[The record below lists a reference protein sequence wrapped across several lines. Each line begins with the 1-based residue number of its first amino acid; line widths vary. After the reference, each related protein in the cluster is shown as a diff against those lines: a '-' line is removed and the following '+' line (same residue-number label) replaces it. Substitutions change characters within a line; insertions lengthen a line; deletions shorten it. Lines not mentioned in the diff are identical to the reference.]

1 MRPASAA
8 ARAYAEAPLP
18 GRRSDWREVPWA
30 VVDLE
35 TTGLDAGADEIVS
48 LAVVPVEGGRALPGA
63 ALYRE
68 VRPLRPHPDATV
80 RIHGIRPADLEHA
93 PSLDAVLDE
102 LLGALS
108 GRLLVAHAAVVERG
122 FLGPALASRGVRL
135 RGEIADTREL
145 GRVWLAASEPG
156 SVAPRLGL
164 GELAAKLGL
173 PAHRPHHALGDALTT
188 AQVFL
193 ALATHLEH
201 RGRLPVGRL
210 LSLQRSA

>member
-1 MRPASAA
+1 MTPASAA
-8 ARAYAEAPLP
+8 ARAYAAAPLP
-18 GRRSDWREVPWA
+18 GRRGDWRQTSWA
-30 VVDLE
+30 VIDLE
-35 TTGLDAGADEIVS
+35 TTGLDPAADEIVS
-48 LAVVPVEGGRALPGA
+48 FAVVPVDGGRALPGA

-68 VRPLRPHPDATV
+68 VRPLRPPPDAAV

-93 PSLDAVLDE
+93 PPLDAVLDE
-102 LLGALS
+102 LLDALS
-108 GRLLVAHAAVVERG
+108 GRLLVAHAAFVERG

-145 GRVWLAASEPG
+145 GRVWLGSLEPG
-156 SVAPRLGL
+156 TVAPRLEL

-210 LSLQRSA
+210 LNLQRRA